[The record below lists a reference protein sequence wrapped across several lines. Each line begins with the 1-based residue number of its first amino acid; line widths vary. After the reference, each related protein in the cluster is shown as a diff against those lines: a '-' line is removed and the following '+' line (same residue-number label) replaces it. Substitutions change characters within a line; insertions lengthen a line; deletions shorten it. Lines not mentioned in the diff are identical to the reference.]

1 MNFFKLMSSQEKID
15 DLLKKIKTIDNQNL
29 DILLKKIN
37 IEIEKIKWSS
47 SKKNKHKTIKVK
59 HPDGD
64 ERDIDKNIAELIDCL
79 WKLDIMTF
87 NSCQNNYINGY
98 IWIEF
103 SSYEDLM
110 LFMNL
115 VIVNT
120 DPINHH
126 RILYGRHHEDKV
138 WFHKINYVDSTIY
151 DDNEDSSSFSSDDTI
166 YLLPPGFS
174 VRFPK
179 TDYKMILNIMK
190 NKIKQ
195 NNLEDLSE

>member
-1 MNFFKLMSSQEKID
+1 MSKQEKID
-15 DLLKKIKTIDNQNL
+15 EILSKIKNMDNHNL
-29 DILLKKIN
+29 DILLQKIN
-37 IEIEKIKWSS
+37 VEIEKIKWSS
-47 SKKNKHKTIKVK
+47 SKKNKLKHKTIKVK

-64 ERDIDKNIAELIDCL
+64 EIDIDKNIAELIDCL

-110 LFMNL
+110 LFMNT

-120 DPINHH
+120 DTLTHH

-151 DDNEDSSSFSSDDTI
+151 DDDEDSSSFSSNETI

-195 NNLEDLSE
+195 NDLEGSSE